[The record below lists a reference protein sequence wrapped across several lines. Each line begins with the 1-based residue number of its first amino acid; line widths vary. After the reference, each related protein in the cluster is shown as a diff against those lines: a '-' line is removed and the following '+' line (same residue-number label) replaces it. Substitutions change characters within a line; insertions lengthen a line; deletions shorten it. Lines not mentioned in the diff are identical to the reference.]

1 MSIKI
6 VVMKNKTVFSL
17 QKLKSKLLF
26 YKGIKVVGK
35 KVIDILMI
43 DFVQT
48 YLYRFDVR
56 YEIITKL

>member
-48 YLYRFDVR
+48 YIDLTLD
-56 YEIITKL
+56 TKL